1 MDVRFTPSFLRAL
14 SVALLAVLVT
24 ALGSHPAAAQSTVS
38 LDDPTADNAEAS
50 GTASEAAPI
59 TLTLDRA
66 VRIALGESFELKR
79 TRLDVRNADAQVRE
93 AWGQVMPQVDASAG
107 YTRNVVTAN
116 PFAGS
121 DVTGLFAGGGATD
134 WVAFNERARTDDD
147 PTTNPITFQEFQER
161 QQDAREAAGISL
173 GGGGNPF
180 GVDNEFRSGITITQ
194 TLFNGSAFAAISG
207 AQQLKDV
214 NQRAVD
220 RQTQVL
226 ADNVRSAF
234 YNALFAQER
243 VNVLNQRITRTDETL
258 QEVTQQVRQGV
269 TPKFQ
274 RLSAEVELSN
284 LETEVVQAQ
293 NTADQAID
301 QLKVAMGLTT
311 ERPIQLEGSLRS
323 ADPTMFVDVSTQ
335 RAVETAM
342 NRRPDIEQARL
353 AIDLRE
359 VEKNTVRAEYLPR
372 LSATANFNYTGRVP
386 DNRQLTLSDP
396 NDPFAF
402 STQDRGFF
410 SDDFWNPSVNVG
422 LQLTW
427 NLFNGFQTTARMEQR
442 EVAIRRAEINHQQ
455 TQQTVEVEVRRA
467 LRDLQTA
474 RQRILS
480 QEKNVERAETN
491 YEFAAQ
497 RVREG
502 VSSQLEL
509 REASDQ
515 LDQSRLN
522 YLQALRDYLIAQSA
536 FETAVGLPI
545 TESPDN
551 LNLTSR

>member
-1 MDVRFTPSFLRAL
+1 MDARFASLLLRAL
-14 SVALLAVLVT
+14 GTALLAVLVT
-24 ALGSHPAAAQSTVS
+24 AAGPHSVSAQSAIRVDDSSDRVRAAQE
-38 LDDPTADNAEAS
+38 AERP
-50 GTASEAAPI
+50 APL

-66 VRIALGESFELKR
+66 VRLALGESFELKR
-79 TRLDVRNADAQVRE
+79 TRLDVRNANAQVRE

-107 YTRNVVTAN
+107 YTRNVLTAN

-121 DVTGLFAGGGATD
+121 DVTGLFAGGNSSE

-147 PTTNPITFQEFQER
+147 PTTNPITFSEFRER

-180 GVDNEFRSGITITQ
+180 GVDNEFQSGISISQ
-194 TLFNGSAFAAISG
+194 TLFNGSAFAAIAG
-207 AQQLKDV
+207 AQQFKDV

-220 RQTQVL
+220 RQTQIL
-226 ADNVRSAF
+226 ADDVRRTF
-234 YNALFAQER
+234 YEALFAQER
-243 VNVLNQRITRTDETL
+243 VRVLDQRIERTDQTL
-258 QEVTQQVRQGV
+258 QEVAKQVRQGV

-284 LETEVVQAQ
+284 LETELVQAR

-311 ERPIQLEGSLRS
+311 NRPIRLQGTLRN
-323 ADPTMFVDVSTQ
+323 ADPSMFLNVSVQ

-342 NRRPDIEQARL
+342 DRRPDVEQARL

-359 VEKNTVRAEYLPR
+359 VEKNTVRSQYLPR
-372 LSATANFNYTGRVP
+372 LSAIANFNYTGRVP
-386 DNRQLTLSDP
+386 DDRQLALSDP

-410 SDDFWNPSVNVG
+410 NSDFWNPSVNVG
-422 LQLTW
+422 LQLNW
-427 NLFNGFQTTARMEQR
+427 NIFNGFQTTARMEQR
-442 EVAIRRAEINHQQ
+442 EVAIRRAEIDYQQ
-455 TQQTVEVEVRRA
+455 AQQSVEVEVRQA
-467 LRDLQTA
+467 LRSLQNA
-474 RQRILS
+474 RQRIFS
-480 QEKNVERAETN
+480 QEKNVARAETN
-491 YEFAAQ
+491 YEFAVQ
-497 RVREG
+497 RVKEG

-536 FETAVGLPI
+536 FETAVGLPL